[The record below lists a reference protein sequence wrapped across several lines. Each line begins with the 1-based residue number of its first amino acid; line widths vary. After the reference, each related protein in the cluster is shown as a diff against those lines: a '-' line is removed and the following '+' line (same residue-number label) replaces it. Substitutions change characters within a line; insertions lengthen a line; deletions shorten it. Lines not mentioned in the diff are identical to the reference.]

1 MVINTDKLIDVR
13 NIKIDLTQ
21 STPGLYF
28 FFNIPKKIP
37 RYSRVNGKYV
47 IDSKGKFIFDQ
58 GFDIFDKTDRVLKY
72 IGESG
77 HCHIRWIQHYT
88 FGHQVMPGKAS
99 EHKVKMEGL
108 KGVGPCFTHIRLIS
122 GLKRMVYDTI
132 RRHHET
138 ILVRKYLPQ
147 INKNSSN
154 VLGDLQKMILL
165 KSEGQVKLSDLVWPY
180 ELHARDI
187 YKAAEAW
194 KNEDWDW
201 VRANCILK
209 RKYRFL
215 TIDKLKRM
223 KQSIGPSFWFG
234 GKKMGE
240 KKKFSRWFRS
250 AVLFNHKKQIEAR
263 RDFTRR
269 IMEYKRIYTDP
280 YFDKQLTLNL

>member
-1 MVINTDKLIDVR
+1 MVINTDRLIDVR
-13 NIKIDLTQ
+13 NINMDLTQ

-28 FFNIPKKIP
+28 LFNITPSTP
-37 RYSRVNGKYV
+37 RYSKVNGKYV
-47 IDSKGKFIFDQ
+47 IDSKGKFVFDQ

-72 IGESG
+72 IGESSQ
-77 HCHIRWIQHYT
+77 CHLRWIQHYT
-88 FGHQVMPGKAS
+88 CGYQLMPGKTY
-99 EHKVKMEGL
+99 ENQDKEL
-108 KGVGPCFTHIRLIS
+108 KGVGPCFTHIRLIHN
-122 GLKRMVYDTI
+122 LKRVIYDTI

-138 ILVRKYLPQ
+138 LLVRKYLPQ
-147 INKNSSN
+147 INKNSSS
-154 VLGDLQKMILL
+154 VLGDLQKIILL
-165 KSEGQVKLSDLVWPY
+165 KSEGRVQLSELVWPY

-187 YKAAEAW
+187 YQAAEAW
-194 KNEDWDW
+194 KNENWDW
-201 VRANCILK
+201 VRANCVLK
-209 RKYRFL
+209 RKYQLL